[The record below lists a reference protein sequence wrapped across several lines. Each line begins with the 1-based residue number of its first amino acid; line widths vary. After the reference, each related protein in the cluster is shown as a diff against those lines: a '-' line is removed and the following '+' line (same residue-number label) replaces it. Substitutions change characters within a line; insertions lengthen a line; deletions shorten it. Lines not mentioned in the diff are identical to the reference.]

1 MSENPFRDQP
11 LMQTR
16 CPNVFFLL
24 QTNPV
29 TNPFDKAALS
39 EKRKFELKLPYGEQQ
54 GTGQRRKKRK
64 DSKSYGYLHS
74 RVGQAWL
81 KRARQCCAISRAAR
95 QRQ

>member
-11 LMQTR
+11 FMQTR

-39 EKRKFELKLPYGEQQ
+39 EEQKSVVVLTTVAELLKSSELTCVGRYVSPELPHQVCVFVVLLL
-54 GTGQRRKKRK
+54 T
-64 DSKSYGYLHS
+64 
-74 RVGQAWL
+74 
-81 KRARQCCAISRAAR
+81 
-95 QRQ
+95 